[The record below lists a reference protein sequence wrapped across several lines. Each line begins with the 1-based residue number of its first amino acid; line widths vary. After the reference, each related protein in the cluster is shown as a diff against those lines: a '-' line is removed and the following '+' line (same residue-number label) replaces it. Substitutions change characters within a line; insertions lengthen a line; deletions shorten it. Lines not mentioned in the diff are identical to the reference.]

1 MDDTEEPEPV
11 YQTEEGQHKNDHWF
25 IIKTVPGE
33 ESLSRFGIWQMK
45 FMIANI
51 DNINTLTIGCGIT
64 SIADGLNPKMLPF
77 VNRMKY
83 EEIARYEQCVSIQ
96 YNDPTV
102 SPKKFEIV
110 VKCRDKKNGTF
121 NYKKVPVRHSLWTH
135 GLFYVRDYAGAAE
148 KIMEALSWTSAK
160 LKQLEQQQ
168 LSPEIAMRNI
178 YFVELPF

>member
-1 MDDTEEPEPV
+1 MDDTEEPV
-11 YQTEEGQHKNDHWF
+11 YQTKEGQHNNDHWF
-25 IIKTVPGE
+25 IIETVPGE
-33 ESLSRFGIWQMK
+33 EGLSRFGIWQMK

-64 SIADGLNPKMLPF
+64 SIADGLKPNFELF
-77 VNRMKY
+77 VNRMLY

-96 YNDPTV
+96 YNDPRTV
-102 SPKKFEIV
+102 SRKEFEIV
-110 VKCRDKKNGTF
+110 VKCGDKKNGTI
-121 NYKKVPVRHSLWTH
+121 NHKVDVRDSLWTH
-135 GLFYVRDYAGAAE
+135 GLFNVWIYDGAAE